1 MGVAFATSTTI
12 LYRGYCVSRVRYKTA
27 KNYYDFNRRIN
38 AKSIASVIDL
48 IVSAIAS
55 THLGVSAFRVYLL
68 KLMPTAGKKALFLVR
83 SVLFLIGDKPYLL
96 SHG

>member
-1 MGVAFATSTTI
+1 MKYSKKLLNVLSGKVLTHQI
-12 LYRGYCVSRVRYKTA
+12 
-27 KNYYDFNRRIN
+27 D

-48 IVSAIAS
+48 IVSAISS

-68 KLMPTAGKKALFLVR
+68 KLMPMAGKKAILLVR
-83 SVLFLIGDKPYLL
+83 SVPFLIGDKPYLL

>member
-1 MGVAFATSTTI
+1 
-12 LYRGYCVSRVRYKTA
+12 
-27 KNYYDFNRRIN
+27 
-38 AKSIASVIDL
+38 L
-48 IVSAIAS
+48 IVSAILS

-68 KLMPTAGKKALFLVR
+68 KLMRMAGKKAIFLVR